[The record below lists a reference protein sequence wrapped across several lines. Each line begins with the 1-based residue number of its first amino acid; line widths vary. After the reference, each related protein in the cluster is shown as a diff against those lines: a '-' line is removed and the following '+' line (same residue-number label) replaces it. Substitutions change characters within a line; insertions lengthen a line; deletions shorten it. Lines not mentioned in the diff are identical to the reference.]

1 MSQELDEAELYY
13 SDLRSKLIERAQLI
27 KKIMANPTKLHKIK
41 KNQIV
46 NAIQQEMDNDPGDQ
60 PYWVEE
66 NQYYNNEAYYMQN
79 QGSIP
84 TLSTG
89 MYLGAGV

>member
-1 MSQELDEAELYY
+1 
-13 SDLRSKLIERAQLI
+13 
-27 KKIMANPTKLHKIK
+27 
-41 KNQIV
+41 
-46 NAIQQEMDNDPGDQ
+46 MDNDPGDQ